1 VRQASGTPGGESDR
15 IEFMAWEGGNLIL
28 QCLRYW
34 RWKDDQTIGVLLS
47 ASEGTV
53 DSVP

>member
-15 IEFMAWEGGNLIL
+15 IEL